1 MSEFE
6 VKPDRLKISVDKESQ
21 ISKRI
26 NNLSKNIRS
35 VAARIQLDAKSE
47 RAVRQNL
54 DLKEILLKKG
64 YQVVMLRE
72 DEQSKLSPVNR
83 SIAAAESGADIFVIV
98 SSRKRQDIGVR
109 GAMGY
114 VQTKTNPNVGYMYE
128 ECYRLTECILN
139 QYCATG
145 LFDNNGIYEN
155 DEIKG
160 INWSKIPVTNIL
172 LGCISDVSDEQ
183 KLADQSNWEMMAEGI
198 ANGIDEYFSMQ

>member
-1 MSEFE
+1 MQKEY
-6 VKPDRLKISVDKESQ
+6 RLQSCVWEITLACCFSCKYCG
-21 ISKRI
+21 SKGGKARE
-26 NNLSKNIRS
+26 NELS
-35 VAARIQLDAKSE
+35 
-47 RAVRQNL
+47 
-54 DLKEILLKKG
+54 
-64 YQVVMLRE
+64 
-72 DEQSKLSPVNR
+72 
-83 SIAAAESGADIFVIV
+83 
-98 SSRKRQDIGVR
+98 
-109 GAMGY
+109 
-114 VQTKTNPNVGYMYE
+114 TN